1 MRKLFAFLVLLA
13 ACLTLSGCLM
23 VRIESI
29 ETPEEEIPTATEV
42 PTFTPVPTNTI
53 VWFPPT
59 ATPRPLNTPTPFPTV
74 DQLPAL
80 GKALLSDDFSSEET
94 WQTFR
99 SEAGNAVISN
109 NELTLSIQKSVSA
122 IASYSTLPQLGDYYL
137 SLDVSLSLCTAPS
150 DWYGVAFRVNDSANT
165 YRWLFN
171 CLGETRVDRLY
182 KGRSYLISDWD
193 INGQIKPSAPQ
204 KFRIGIAARGSE
216 LSFYANDVLLTT
228 AEDTLFQT
236 GGYGL
241 LAASEGSGLLTV
253 SFSDFKLTALR

>member
-1 MRKLFAFLVLLA
+1 MRKILLLSVLLA
-13 ACLTLSGCLM
+13 VGLILSGCVM

-29 ETPEEEIPTATEV
+29 ETPEEVIPTATEV

-59 ATPRPLNTPTPFPTV
+59 ATPRPLNTPTAFPTV

-80 GKALLSDDFSSEET
+80 GGTLLSDDFSSDSG
-94 WQTFR
+94 WQTYR
-99 SEAGNAVISN
+99 SEMGNAVISN
-109 NELTLSIQKSVSA
+109 NEMTLSLQKTA
-122 IASYSTLPQLGDYYL
+122 NTIASYSTLPQLGDYYL
-137 SLDVSLSLCTAPS
+137 SLNVSLSLCTDPS
-150 DWYGVAFRVNDSANT
+150 DWYGVAFRVNDSGNT

-182 KGRSYLISDWD
+182 KGRAYLISDWD

-204 KFRIGIAARGSE
+204 KFRIGIAASGSE
-216 LSFYANDVLLTT
+216 LRFYVNDVLLKTE
-228 AEDTLFQT
+228 EDTIFAA

-241 LAASEGSGLLTV
+241 LASSAGSGLLTV
-253 SFSDFKLTALR
+253 SFSDFRLTSIR